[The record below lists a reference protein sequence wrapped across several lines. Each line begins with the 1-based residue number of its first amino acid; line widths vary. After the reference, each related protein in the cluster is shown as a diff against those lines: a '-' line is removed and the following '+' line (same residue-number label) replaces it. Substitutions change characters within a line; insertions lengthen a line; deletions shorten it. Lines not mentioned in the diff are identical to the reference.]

1 MKPQMKARIITC
13 IAILLLIGILVA
25 MTKVILHDSF
35 VNLEMHYALRNLQIA
50 TATLG
55 HDRAALAKDLNDW
68 LALDQVHAVPQ
79 HPGPP
84 FIDRNLPASTL
95 ERLKFNLVVFSSPS
109 GRAIHGAGLDRR
121 GRQRADMPEGTRDF
135 LLPGS
140 PLLSLTGAR
149 SGIILHPDGPMF
161 VASAPLKAAGDET
174 RAAGVVVVG
183 RFIDTKRFRD
193 VAYFKDL
200 PVDLQLFD
208 SPALPA
214 DFNVVRRQYRSD
226 PREMT
231 IPLSEKVIGTYTV
244 LRDISG
250 KPSLILRVLSDR
262 DVYEQWLGTIRYF
275 VLWFA
280 LVALVGALIINA
292 LFDRLVLSKQKGKE
306 SEERF
311 KSVVKQASEGIVI
324 VDFKD
329 KRILEGNAAF
339 YNLLGIT
346 PDEGANLAIT
356 DLIVDDN
363 APATDHTIQRL
374 LKGKREMKLRRKD
387 GAMVDVEVSASFLS
401 HHESDAVCFLVHDM
415 TERKRFEE
423 RLLHEATHDP
433 LTGLPNRSLLNDFL
447 QRTLAY
453 DKRHRMALAVFLL
466 DLDNFKIVN
475 DTLGH
480 EAGDRLLQQVS
491 LQLMQCMRKYD
502 MVARLGGDEFAI
514 VLPDIREGNEVDV
527 IAEKIIALFS
537 QPFQVAGHELFITC
551 SIGIALSDRG
561 GDSVESLMRNADIAM
576 YHVKTS
582 GRNGYQ
588 VFTEDMKARIGERL
602 EMENKLRR
610 ALERNEFLLHY
621 QPQVDVTSGAIV
633 GLEALLR
640 WRPEET
646 VIVPPTTFLPL
657 LEETGIIVSVGEWV
671 IREAC
676 RQNKAWQDAG
686 LPPMVVS
693 TNISARQFYQKNL
706 PEVVG
711 RILRETGLSPGHL
724 KIELTESII
733 MQDVGEAVKQLNLLK
748 EMGIALSIDD
758 FGTGY
763 SSLNYLKRFP
773 VDELKIDRSFVMGL
787 VAGGN
792 DATLVSTIISMAHSM
807 NLNVVAEGVETAQQ
821 LGFLKER
828 NCQEVQGFFFSK
840 PLSPQLLEI
849 FVRNGIETVSGQF
862 DEGIAQEQGELT

>member
-1 MKPQMKARIITC
+1 MKPQIKVRIITC
-13 IAILLLIGILVA
+13 FAILLLIGILMA
-25 MTKVILHDSF
+25 MTKGILHDSF
-35 VNLEMHYALRNLQIA
+35 LDLELRYALRNLEIA
-50 TATLG
+50 TATLD
-55 HDRAALAKDLNDW
+55 HDRATLEKDLNDW
-68 LALDQVHAVPQ
+68 IAREHAQAVPQ
-79 HPGPP
+79 HSDPP
-84 FIDRNLPASTL
+84 VVDRNLTVSTL
-95 ERLKFNLVVFSSPS
+95 EKLKFNLVVFASPS
-109 GRAIHGAGLDRR
+109 GREIHGAGIDRR
-121 GRQRADMPEGTRDF
+121 GEQRATIPRGVRSF
-135 LLPGS
+135 LAPGS
-140 PLLSLTGAR
+140 PLLSLSGTR

-161 VASAPLKAAGDET
+161 VASAPLNAAGDGA
-174 RAAGVVVVG
+174 RPAGVIVVG
-183 RFIDTKRFRD
+183 RFIDTEWVAD
-193 VAYFKDL
+193 AAYFKDL
-200 PVDLQLFD
+200 AVDMQPFD

-214 DFNVVRRQYRSD
+214 DFNVALRQYRSN
-226 PREMT
+226 PREII
-231 IPLSEKVIGTYTV
+231 IPLNEKVIGAYAV
-244 LRDISG
+244 LRDMAG
-250 KPSLILRVLSDR
+250 KPSLILRVSSNR
-262 DVYEQWLGTIRYF
+262 DVYLKWLETIRYF

-280 LVALVGALIINA
+280 LVALVAALIINA

-311 KSVVKQASEGIVI
+311 KSLVKQASEGIVI

-346 PDEGANLAIT
+346 PDEGANLAIP
-356 DLIVDDN
+356 DLIIDDN
-363 APATDHTIQRL
+363 VPATDHTIQRL
-374 LKGKREMKLRRKD
+374 LKGKRELQLRCKD
-387 GAMVDVEVSASFLS
+387 GSVVDVEVSASYLS
-401 HHESDAVCFLVHDM
+401 HHENDAVCFLIHDM

-423 RLLHEATHDP
+423 QLVYEATHDP

-466 DLDNFKIVN
+466 DLDNFKFVN

-502 MVARLGGDEFAI
+502 MVARFGGDEFAI
-514 VLPDIREGNEVDV
+514 VLPDIREGNEVAV
-527 IAEKIIALFS
+527 IADKIIALFS
-537 QPFQVAGHELFITC
+537 QPFQVAGHELFVTC
-551 SIGIALSDRG
+551 SIGIALSDKG

-588 VFTEDMKARIGERL
+588 VFTEDMSARIGERL

-610 ALERNEFLLHY
+610 ALERNEFQLHY
-621 QPQVDVTSGAIV
+621 QPQVDVTTGAIV

-640 WRPEET
+640 WQPEET
-646 VIVPPTTFLPL
+646 VIVPPATFLPL
-657 LEETGIIVSVGEWV
+657 LEETGLIVSVGEWV
-671 IREAC
+671 MREAC
-676 RQNKAWQDAG
+676 TQNRAWQDAG
-686 LPPMVVS
+686 YPPMVVS

-706 PEVVG
+706 SEVVG
-711 RILRETGLSPGHL
+711 RILRESGLAPRHL

-733 MQDVGEAVKQLNLLK
+733 MQDVGESVKQLNLLK

-763 SSLNYLKRFP
+763 SSLSYLKRFP

-787 VAGGN
+787 AAGGN

-840 PLSPQLLEI
+840 PLPPQLLETHLKSWL
-849 FVRNGIETVSGQF
+849 GTVSWRP
-862 DEGIAQEQGELT
+862 DEGTAQEQAELT